1 MEVRR
6 QQGVLIKKTNVALS
20 EIDPEI
26 NKVTDESVAT
36 LHAVNGEACTIQVSK
51 RSIRNRNT
59 ANKRARAVAMG
70 AVATLVTSIVTP
82 YATLVRTE

>member
-6 QQGVLIKKTNVALS
+6 QQEVLIKKTNDALS
-20 EIDPEI
+20 EMDQEI

-36 LHAVNGEACTIQVSK
+36 LHAVYGEACTIKVSK
-51 RSIRNRNT
+51 RSRRNRNT
-59 ANKRARAVAMG
+59 ANERARAVAMG

-82 YATLVRTE
+82 YATLFRTE